1 MSTTLSFSILS
12 LPALIIVFITLSVFL
27 WLGWRAHKHWKR
39 ILLWRIRK
47 RGQLGEYK
55 AIKLLRK
62 NGYKILDS
70 QIVLSGQ
77 IQVNKERL
85 TFDIRPDFLV
95 EKDGVQFLAEVKTG
109 TAGCPSNKE
118 TRRQLLEYAFV
129 TETST
134 IILVDV
140 TNDLFLR
147 FVFPKFLFLK
157 PNIQLALPVE
167 LLIIFLEFWL
177 LKIYP
182 SPLKGTND
190 RLNKSCRPIFKS
202 YYPWGSFFNR
212 IELLNP

>member
-1 MSTTLSFSILS
+1 MPTTLSFSILS
-12 LPALIIVFITLSVFL
+12 FPELSIVFIILSLFL

-62 NGYKILDS
+62 NGYKILDN
-70 QIVLSGQ
+70 QIALSGQ

-85 TFDIRPDFLV
+85 TFDVRPDFLV

-109 TAGCPSNKE
+109 IAGCPSNKE

-129 TETST
+129 TETNT

-140 TNDLFLR
+140 TNDLISQIC
-147 FVFPKFLFLK
+147 FPK
-157 PNIQLALPVE
+157 I
-167 LLIIFLEFWL
+167 
-177 LKIYP
+177 
-182 SPLKGTND
+182 
-190 RLNKSCRPIFKS
+190 
-202 YYPWGSFFNR
+202 SFFK
-212 IELLNP
+212 P

>member
-12 LPALIIVFITLSVFL
+12 FPELIIVFITLSVFL

-70 QIVLSGQ
+70 QILLSGQ
-77 IQVNKERL
+77 IQVNKEML

-95 EKDGVQFLAEVKTG
+95 EKDGVRFLAEVKTG

-129 TETST
+129 TETNT

-140 TNDLFLR
+140 TNDFISQIC
-147 FVFPKFLFLK
+147 FPE
-157 PNIQLALPVE
+157 V
-167 LLIIFLEFWL
+167 
-177 LKIYP
+177 
-182 SPLKGTND
+182 
-190 RLNKSCRPIFKS
+190 
-202 YYPWGSFFNR
+202 SFFKA
-212 IELLNP
+212 